1 MNNNKRCSKQ
11 SFLMWH
17 VFLLFLTLGLTDTVF
32 AEADPLESIN
42 RPIYNFNDALDRHV
56 MQPIARGYTKITP
69 EPVRDR
75 ITNFFNNLTYL
86 NVILNDFLQG
96 KFHQGIDDS
105 ARFFINSTVGL
116 GGLFDPASTGGLVQ
130 HNEDFGQTLGVWGM
144 DEVAYLVLPLLGPSS
159 VRDVPDLATSTAL
172 NPLTYFT
179 FAIAAPIS
187 AVNIVNSRANLLEA
201 TEFRDEAALDPYVFT
216 REAYRQHRIS
226 LIYDGNPPT
235 QELEDFFDDEEDALE
250 EDTLIIE

>member
-1 MNNNKRCSKQ
+1 
-11 SFLMWH
+11 MWH